1 MFKNNANLP
10 IIEAYS
16 MDLFGEDKHH
26 SESMKQLPVSKPKYL
41 SKNKSPKIKIKI
53 KNQVKNKIKNKSVLK
68 IKSEQVN
75 TKQVTL

>member
-16 MDLFGEDKHH
+16 LDLFGEDKHH

-53 KNQVKNKIKNKSVLK
+53 KN
-68 IKSEQVN
+68 
-75 TKQVTL
+75 